1 MRNEIGFWLLGLFN
15 NFAYVIMLSAAH
27 DLLHNEE
34 HNITTIHPNNT
45 DYLLQKDGYHS
56 QDARGRDCNKMS
68 TGSILLANI
77 LPAVCLKLIAPFL
90 PIQAAVKVTFTC
102 LLSAG
107 SFIVVSMAK
116 SSVQTL
122 VGVAL
127 ASLGSGLGEVTLLS
141 FTHNFDPIVVS
152 YWSSGTGGAGVLGA
166 GTYSLLTQCGVT
178 PRMAVLLMLFVPVG
192 MFFTY
197 FFLIKVPS
205 HQGYTEVPS
214 QVISAEQDHVIG
226 QDQHELQ
233 QQLILIEKIRQI
245 PSLFKYM
252 IPLGIV
258 YYFEYMINQ
267 GLFELLYFPES
278 VFSHSQQYRW
288 YQLDYQVGVLLSRS
302 SLNFIKIKSLKMLA
316 VLQSINFLVALI
328 QSIYWT
334 IPSIWI
340 VFIFIFWEGLLGGA
354 AYVNTFYRIS
364 TEVDERHKEF
374 SLGISSLADSA
385 SIGFAGLASIHL
397 HSWICSMP
405 SPH

>member
-107 SFIVVSMAK
+107 SFIVVFMAK

-152 YWSSGTGGAGVLGA
+152 YWSSGTGGAGVFGA

-302 SLNFIKIKSLKMLA
+302 SLNFIKIKNLKMLA